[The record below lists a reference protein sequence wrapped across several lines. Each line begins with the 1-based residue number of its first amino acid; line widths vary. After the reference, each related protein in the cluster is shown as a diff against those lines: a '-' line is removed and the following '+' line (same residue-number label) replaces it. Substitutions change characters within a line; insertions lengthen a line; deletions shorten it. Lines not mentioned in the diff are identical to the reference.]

1 MDTSG
6 LLIFA
11 LRRKAERELH
21 RQFRER
27 LVCKVYVALVD
38 GLVSTASGTVRS
50 PLRRVGGGPPFSV
63 VDHHSGK
70 PARTDF
76 QVLGHYDGRTLLA
89 LRPFTGRSHQ
99 LRVHMLSLGHPI
111 VGDRIYNPDF
121 KTHNRLM
128 LHATQIEFFTSL
140 YTRTH
145 LLVMLTARV
154 RLSANDPRPWRS
166 RCYLTG
172 LSSTMPFPFEASF
185 KRWDAKKTDCYRVF
199 HGATEGVPGL
209 SIDRYGTQ
217 LLIQTWR
224 PELIDEAD
232 IDHITKTVSQW
243 CGCDLAGVW
252 NARHRRGQVEFG
264 NQAQL
269 DDQSTGFEAG
279 LKYDVRL
286 RHEGIDPL
294 LFLDFRAA
302 RKWVASTAAGKRV
315 LNLFPIPVA
324 SGSLH
329 FRAAQSRFSMSILPS
344 AHCLLVFRMPSLI
357 SSI

>member
-1 MDTSG
+1 MLFDRTQLDNALSFRSE
-6 LLIFA
+6 LL
-11 LRRKAERELH
+11 KEW
-21 RQFRER
+21 
-27 LVCKVYVALVD
+27 
-38 GLVSTASGTVRS
+38 
-50 PLRRVGGGPPFSV
+50 
-63 VDHHSGK
+63 
-70 PARTDF
+70 
-76 QVLGHYDGRTLLA
+76 
-89 LRPFTGRSHQ
+89 
-99 LRVHMLSLGHPI
+99 
-111 VGDRIYNPDF
+111 N
-121 KTHNRLM
+121 
-128 LHATQIEFFTSL
+128 
-140 YTRTH
+140 
-145 LLVMLTARV
+145 
-154 RLSANDPRPWRS
+154 
-166 RCYLTG
+166 
-172 LSSTMPFPFEASF
+172 
-185 KRWDAKKTDCYRVF
+185 AKKTDCYRVF

-315 LNLFPIPVA
+315 LNLFSYTCGIGVSALSGGAESVLNVDFAERSLSIGLQNAKLNQLDLAQFQCLQQDVFPVIRQFSGLGVKGRAARRPFKKLKPQQFDLVVLDPPRMAKSPFGKVDLVNDYASLFKPVVLTVADGGTALVTNNVA
-324 SGSLH
+324 SVNESDWHGQLERCAIKAGRPFDRLSPLRPELD
-329 FRAAQSRFSMSILPS
+329 FPS
-344 AHCLLVFRMPSLI
+344 PDQNWPLKMAIIQWS
-357 SSI
+357 